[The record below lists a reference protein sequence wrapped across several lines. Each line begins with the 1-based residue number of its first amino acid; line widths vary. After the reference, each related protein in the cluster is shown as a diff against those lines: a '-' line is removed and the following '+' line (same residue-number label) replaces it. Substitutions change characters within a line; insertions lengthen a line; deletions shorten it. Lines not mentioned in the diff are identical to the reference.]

1 MPTMQEQYDATVRH
15 LRDQG
20 RQSWDPVKEMCM
32 YRAPDGCMCA
42 IGPMIPDAL
51 YDPSMET
58 IGVCQLAQNPEL
70 QSALLGE
77 DGLSSL
83 ELLVALQ
90 EVHDDPRNWSENRGM
105 TRRMLNRLRKIAMLN
120 ELSDAALDDIECVA

>member
-1 MPTMQEQYDATVRH
+1 MSTMQEQYDATVRH

-20 RQSWDPVKEMCM
+20 RQSWDPVREMCV
-32 YRAPDGCMCA
+32 YRALDGCMCA

-70 QSALLGE
+70 QSALLGG
-77 DGLSSL
+77 DGMSSL
-83 ELLVALQ
+83 EFLMALQ
-90 EVHDDPRNWSENRGM
+90 MTHDDPRNWSENRGM
-105 TRRMLNRLRKIAMLN
+105 TRRMLNRLRRIAMIHG
-120 ELSDAALDDIECVA
+120 LSDAALADVECVA

>member
-1 MPTMQEQYDATVRH
+1 MSTMQEQYDATVRH

-20 RQSWDPVKEMCM
+20 RQSWDPVKGMCM

-77 DGLSSL
+77 DGPSSL

-105 TRRMLNRLRKIAMLN
+105 TRRMLNRLRKIAMRN
-120 ELSDAALDDIECVA
+120 ELSDAALDDVECVA

>member
-58 IGVCQLAQNPEL
+58 IGVSRLVQNPEL
-70 QSALLGE
+70 KSALLGG
-77 DGLSSL
+77 DGMSSL
-83 ELLVALQ
+83 GFLMALQ
-90 EVHDDPRNWSENRGM
+90 MTHDDPRNWSENRGM
-105 TRRMLNRLRKIAMLN
+105 TRRMLNRLRKIAMRN
-120 ELSDAALDDIECVA
+120 ELSDAALDDVECVA

>member
-1 MPTMQEQYDATVRH
+1 MSTMQEQYDATVRH
-15 LRDQG
+15 LRNQG
-20 RQSWDPVKEMCM
+20 RQSWSHVREMCM

-70 QSALLGE
+70 QSALLGG
-77 DGLSSL
+77 DGMSSL
-83 ELLVALQ
+83 DFLMALQ
-90 EVHDDPRNWSENRGM
+90 MTHDDPRNWSKNRGM